1 VTESKG
7 NGEERRP
14 QAGAPPPLPQEVLAH
29 LQHALL
35 AAVLSRQALPGSDR
49 PVALPDLQF
58 VLGGEPVALAEQNL
72 ASRSVVEGLARPVRV
87 LRPKELQQEAER
99 RGELA
104 YLRFQ
109 PAEKDDDS
117 IRLTLE
123 ARIARPDPSEPQL
136 GLSGVQARFVEIDG
150 RWEVAEEPAFFAV

>member
-1 VTESKG
+1 VPE
-7 NGEERRP
+7 
-14 QAGAPPPLPQEVLAH
+14 EVLAH
-29 LQHALL
+29 LQQALL

-58 VLGGEPVALAEQNL
+58 VLGGEGVALAEENL
-72 ASRSVVEGLARPVRV
+72 ASRGLGEGLGRPVRV
-87 LRPKELQQEAER
+87 LTPAELRQEAER
-99 RGELA
+99 RGEIA

-123 ARIARPDPSEPQL
+123 ARIARSDPSEPQL
-136 GLSGVQARFVEIDG
+136 GLSGVQARFVEVSG
-150 RWEVAEEPAFFAV
+150 RWQVAEEPALFAI